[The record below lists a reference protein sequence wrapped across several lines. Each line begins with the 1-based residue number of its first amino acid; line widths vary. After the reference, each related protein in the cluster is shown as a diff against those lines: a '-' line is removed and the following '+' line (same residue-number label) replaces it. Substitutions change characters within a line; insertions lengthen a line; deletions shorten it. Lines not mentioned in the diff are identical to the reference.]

1 MLENL
6 HKIQIND
13 KEIYLLGTAHV
24 SKISAEQTKQ
34 LIMETNPDVVCIELD
49 EKRYESLQDPQKWQE
64 TNITT
69 IIKKK
74 QTGLLLAN
82 LILSSYQKRIAKKMN
97 TDTGKEMIEAI
108 KLCKEHNIKLELVDR
123 SIQTTFTRIY
133 RKHTFLQ
140 KIKLIMTLIFSI
152 FDDEEVSEQEIEDLK
167 QQDMLSTALKEV
179 EQQFPLVAQVLIDE
193 RNKILAHNIKN
204 AHGNKIVAIVGAAH
218 IPGILDYIKQDYSI
232 TEIMEVPPKSLS
244 SKLSGWILPLLII
257 VIILLTFS
265 IDTSQGLDQIMKWFL
280 INGSLSAIGTLL
292 AFGHPLSILTAFIA
306 APITSLNPLLA
317 AGWFA
322 GLTEAYLRKPKVK
335 DLQDINDAM
344 NSIKSMYKNR
354 FTHILLVVVMANVF
368 SSLGTIIAS
377 LDIFRSFIDL
387 F

>member
-34 LIMETNPDVVCIELD
+34 LINETNPDAVCIELD
-49 EKRYESLQDPQKWQE
+49 EKRYESLQDPKKWQE

-82 LILSSYQKRIAKKMN
+82 LILSSYQKKIAKKMN
-97 TDTGKEMIEAI
+97 TDTGREMIEAI
-108 KLCKEHNIKLELVDR
+108 KMCKEHNIKLELIDR

-133 RKHTFLQ
+133 RKHTFFQ

-167 QQDMLSTALKEV
+167 QQDMLSAALKEV
-179 EQQFPLVAQVLIDE
+179 EQQFPLVAEVLIDE

-204 AHGNKIVAIVGAAH
+204 APGTKIVAIVGAAH
-218 IPGILDYIKQDYSI
+218 VPGILDYIKQDYSI
-232 TEIMEVPPKSLS
+232 TEIMEVPQKSLT
-244 SKLSGWILPLLII
+244 SKLSGWVLPLLIMT
-257 VIILLTFS
+257 IILLTFS
-265 IDTSQGLDQIMKWFL
+265 IDTSQGMDQIIKWFL
-280 INGSLSAIGTLL
+280 INGTLSAIGTLL
-292 AFGHPLSILTAFIA
+292 AFGHPLSIITAFIA

-377 LDIFRSFIDL
+377 LDIFKSFIDL

>member
-34 LIMETNPDVVCIELD
+34 LIMEINPDTVCIELD
-49 EKRYESLQDPQKWQE
+49 EKRYESLKDPQKWQE

-82 LILSSYQKRIAKKMN
+82 LILSSYQKKIAKKMQ

-108 KLCKEHNIKLELVDR
+108 KLCKERKIKLELIDR
-123 SIQTTFTRIY
+123 NIQTTFTRIY
-133 RKHTFLQ
+133 RKHTFFQ

-167 QQDMLSTALKEV
+167 QQDILSAALKEV
-179 EQQFPLVAQVLIDE
+179 EQQFPLVAEVLIDE

-204 AHGNKIVAIVGAAH
+204 APGNKIVAIVGAAH
-218 IPGILDYIKQDYSI
+218 VPGILNYIKQDYSI
-232 TEIMEVPPKSLS
+232 TKIMEIPPKSLA

-257 VIILLTFS
+257 AIILLTFS
-265 IDTSQGLDQIMKWFL
+265 IDTSQGMDQIVKWFL

-377 LDIFRSFIDL
+377 LDILRSFIDL

>member
-34 LIMETNPDVVCIELD
+34 LINETNPDAVCIELD
-49 EKRYESLQDPQKWQE
+49 EKRYESLQDPKKWQE

-82 LILSSYQKRIAKKMN
+82 LILSSYQKKIAKKIN
-97 TDTGKEMIEAI
+97 TDTGREMIEAI
-108 KLCKEHNIKLELVDR
+108 KMCKEHNIKLELIDR

-133 RKHTFLQ
+133 RKHTFFQ

-167 QQDMLSTALKEV
+167 QQDMLSAALKEV
-179 EQQFPLVAQVLIDE
+179 EQQFPLVAEVLIDE

-204 AHGNKIVAIVGAAH
+204 APGTKIVAIVGAAH
-218 IPGILDYIKQDYSI
+218 VPGILDYIKQDYSI
-232 TEIMEVPPKSLS
+232 TEIMEVPQKSLT
-244 SKLSGWILPLLII
+244 SKLSGWVLPLLIMT
-257 VIILLTFS
+257 IILLTFS
-265 IDTSQGLDQIMKWFL
+265 IDTSQGMDQIIKWFL
-280 INGSLSAIGTLL
+280 INGTLSAIGTLL
-292 AFGHPLSILTAFIA
+292 AFGHPLSIITAFIA

-377 LDIFRSFIDL
+377 LDIFKSFIDL